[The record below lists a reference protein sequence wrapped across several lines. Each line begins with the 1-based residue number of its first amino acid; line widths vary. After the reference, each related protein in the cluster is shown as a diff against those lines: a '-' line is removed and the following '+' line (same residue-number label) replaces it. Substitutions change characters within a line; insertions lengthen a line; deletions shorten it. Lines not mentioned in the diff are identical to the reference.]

1 MSVTP
6 LSSAAESPRLDLVA
20 IDMGYGHLR
29 PAHALSEFLGQQSVL
44 LADREPLSSDAEQK
58 TWARAR
64 TVYELLSRA
73 GRLPLMG
80 GLLGDL
86 LQGIT
91 SIPSLYPVRDLS
103 RRTLA
108 VKLLEDA
115 AQKGLGRGLAARL
128 QRENRT
134 LLTTF
139 FGPAVL
145 SAYHDCENIYC
156 VVTDS
161 DINRV
166 WAPINPRQSSI
177 HYLAPTL
184 RVRRRLRAYGVPQ
197 ENIVV
202 TGYPLPHQ
210 LVGGPEAPLLR
221 ENLRRRL
228 VALDP
233 RGAFLRE
240 CQEEVSHFLGDL
252 PKDGRV
258 PPHLVFAVGGAGAQ
272 AELVREFLPSLAH
285 SLRRGKLKLTL
296 VAGLREEVA
305 DLFRQVIHSSDL
317 EEEQNA
323 GRINILL
330 EKTHDQ
336 YFRSFNDLLVSADIL
351 WTKPSELTFYG
362 ALGIPLLLSTP
373 VGSHERENR
382 TWAINSGAGIKQMDL
397 RHTGEWFWE
406 MVKDGTFAGAAW
418 TGYMRM
424 PKFGLYRIVEEV
436 QGKKALEDCLNQT
449 VIGPPHSNVAAAESF
464 RSRF

>member
-1 MSVTP
+1 MTRTILTSVTQRP
-6 LSSAAESPRLDLVA
+6 CLDLVA

-29 PAHALSEFLGQQSVL
+29 PAHALSEFLGDQPILV
-44 LADREPLSSDAEQK
+44 ADREPLSNAAEQK
-58 TWARAR
+58 IWERAR
-64 TVYELLSRA
+64 TGYELLSRA
-73 GRLPLMG
+73 GRVPIVG

-103 RRTLA
+103 RRTLG
-108 VKLLEDA
+108 VQLLEKA
-115 AQKGLGRGLAARL
+115 AQNGLGRGLAARL

-145 SAYHDCENIYC
+145 SAHHHCDNLYC

-177 HYLAPTL
+177 HYLAPTP
-184 RVRRRLRAYGVPQ
+184 RVRRRLRAYGVRE

-228 VALDP
+228 AALDP

-252 PKDGRV
+252 PPSGQV

-272 AELVREFLPSLAH
+272 AELAREFLPSLAH
-285 SLRRGKLKLTL
+285 SIRRGKLKLTL

-305 DLFRQVIHSSDL
+305 DLFRQVLHSADL
-317 EEEQNA
+317 DKEYAEGQV
-323 GRINILL
+323 NILI
-330 EKTHDQ
+330 EKTHDE
-336 YFRSFNDLLVSADIL
+336 YFRSFNELLVSTDIL

-362 ALGIPLLLSTP
+362 ALGIPLLFSTP

-382 TWAINSGAGIKQMDL
+382 TWGINSGAGIRQMDL
-397 RHTGEWFWE
+397 RHAGEWFWE

-436 QGKKALEDCLNQT
+436 LGKEVLDEYLGGE
-449 VIGPPHSNVAAAESF
+449 VIRMPHSSF
-464 RSRF
+464 RASESLRTRS

>member
-1 MSVTP
+1 MP
-6 LSSAAESPRLDLVA
+6 LSAPPREFDFPLLDLVA

-29 PAHALSEFLGQQSVL
+29 PAHALSEFLGGQEVL
-44 LADREPLSSDAEQK
+44 PADREPLSNSAEQK
-58 TWARAR
+58 TWHRAR
-64 TVYELLSRA
+64 SVYELLSRA
-73 GRLPLMG
+73 GRFPLMG
-80 GLLGDL
+80 GVLGDV
-86 LQGIT
+86 LQNVT

-103 RRTLA
+103 HRTLA
-108 VKLLEDA
+108 VQLLEKSA
-115 AQKGLGRGLAARL
+115 ENGLGRGLAARL

-145 SAYHDCENIYC
+145 SAYHHCDNIYC

-184 RVRRRLRAYGVPQ
+184 RVRRRLRAYGVSTD
-197 ENIVV
+197 NIVV

-210 LVGGPEAPLLR
+210 LVGGPGATFLR
-221 ENLRRRL
+221 QNLRRRL

-252 PKDGRV
+252 PSKGSV

-272 AELVREFLPSLAH
+272 AELVEAFLPSLAH

-296 VAGLREEVA
+296 VAGLRAEVA
-305 DLFRQVIHSSDL
+305 DLFRRVIHSADL
-317 EEEQNA
+317 DKEHAA
-323 GRINILL
+323 GRIDILI
-330 EKTHDQ
+330 EKTHND
-336 YFRSFNDLLVSADIL
+336 YFRAFNELLVATDIL

-362 ALGIPLLLSTP
+362 ALGIPLLFSTP
-373 VGSHERENR
+373 VGSHERYNR
-382 TWAINSGAGIKQMDL
+382 TWGINSGAGIKQMDL

-436 QGKKALEDCLNQT
+436 LGKQALEDCLR
-449 VIGPPHSNVAAAESF
+449 GPNSRTQNDPVAM
-464 RSRF
+464 RSI

>member
-1 MSVTP
+1 MQKGPTTEALQGV
-6 LSSAAESPRLDLVA
+6 LLDLVA

-29 PAHALSEFLGQQSVL
+29 PAHAMSEFLGGQPVL
-44 LADREPLSSDAEQK
+44 LADREPLSHDAEQK
-58 TWARAR
+58 AWQRAR

-80 GLLGDL
+80 GLLGDV

-103 RRTLA
+103 QRTLA
-108 VKLLEDA
+108 VQLLERA
-115 AQKGLGRGLAARL
+115 AEHGLGRGLAARL

-145 SAYHDCENIYC
+145 SAYHHCENIYC

-166 WAPINPRQSSI
+166 WAPINPRQADVN
-177 HYLAPTL
+177 YLAPTL
-184 RVRRRLRAYGVPQ
+184 RARRRLRAYGVPQ

-202 TGYPLPHQ
+202 TGYPLPHA
-210 LVGGPEAPLLR
+210 LVGGPDASSLR
-221 ENLRRRL
+221 NNLRRRL

-240 CQEEVSHFLGDL
+240 CQEEVSHFLGEL
-252 PKDGRV
+252 PTGDRV

-272 AELVREFLPSLAH
+272 SELVAEFLPSLSH

-296 VAGLREEVA
+296 VAGLRSEVA
-305 DLFRQVIHSSDL
+305 EDFRRVIDACDLG
-317 EEEQNA
+317 EEHVG
-323 GRINILL
+323 GRIEILL
-330 EKTHDQ
+330 EESHDA
-336 YFRSFNDLLVSADIL
+336 YFRAFNNLLISADIL
-351 WTKPSELTFYG
+351 WTKPSELTFFG
-362 ALGIPLLLSTP
+362 ALGIPLLFSAP
-373 VGSHERENR
+373 VGSHERYNR
-382 TWAINSGAGIKQMDL
+382 TWAINSGAGIRQMDL

-424 PKFGLYRIVEEV
+424 PKFGSYRIVEEV
-436 QGKKALEDCLNQT
+436 LGKEALERLLEES
-449 VIGPPHSNVAAAESF
+449 GPASGDR
-464 RSRF
+464 RSA